1 MTKSTYFP
9 EMLERYQSLIKDGA
23 LTRNDSQIL
32 AIARLQGLL
41 EQLKKNSEP
50 AQEKLFNFFKFWRT
64 PDNPLKGVYLYGD
77 VGRGKTMLM
86 DLFYKIAPID
96 NKRRVH
102 FHNFM
107 AETHERLFKIRNANI
122 SNQEPIRLIAEEIAL
137 ETKLLCFDEFAVNDI
152 ADATILARLFSYL
165 FSLGVIIVA
174 TSNVKPERLYEGGRN
189 RDQFIPFIDI
199 LIENTQVIKIDGAD
213 DYRMKHSAISQIYFV
228 PADDFAKKSLD
239 DLFYFLT
246 ENNEGIP
253 SIIEIKGRIIHIPKA
268 YKKIARFHFKDIIEQ
283 PLSAQDYLV
292 ITENFSAILIDNIV
306 TLKSDQKNEARRL
319 ITLIDVLYENRS
331 LLAISADAEPE
342 KLYEA
347 NHGVES
353 KEYRRT
359 ISRLSEMRTQIYLDD
374 FLSRFTNLA

>member
-1 MTKSTYFP
+1 M
-9 EMLERYQSLIKDGA
+9 
-23 LTRNDSQIL
+23 
-32 AIARLQGLL
+32 
-41 EQLKKNSEP
+41 
-50 AQEKLFNFFKFWRT
+50 
-64 PDNPLKGVYLYGD
+64 
-77 VGRGKTMLM
+77 
-86 DLFYKIAPID
+86 
-96 NKRRVH
+96 
-102 FHNFM
+102 
-107 AETHERLFKIRNANI
+107 
-122 SNQEPIRLIAEEIAL
+122 
-137 ETKLLCFDEFAVNDI
+137 
-152 ADATILARLFSYL
+152 
-165 FSLGVIIVA
+165 
-174 TSNVKPERLYEGGRN
+174 YEGGRN

-199 LIENTQVIKIDGAD
+199 LIENTQVIKIDGTD

-253 SIIEIKGRIIHIPKA
+253 SKIEIKGRIIHIPKA

-306 TLKSDQKNEARRL
+306 SLKSDQKNEARRL

-342 KLYEA
+342 KLYES